1 MADVSSLIDRIRHEF
16 VASEEK
22 VKQFQQQQTE
32 LHQAREKRE
41 AQLEKLFNELAD
53 VWRPRLEALA
63 KEFGDRLQVAPT
75 VNRGRRQAT
84 FHVKSP
90 VATIELG
97 FTASGNSDVTEL
109 VLTYDLDI
117 LPILME
123 FERHAEVSYPLDEV
137 DANRVAQWFD
147 DRIVGF
153 VKTYLAL
160 HSNQYYLKD
169 QMVEDPVAHVSFPKF
184 AAGAT
189 RERGGKTLYFV
200 SEATAAEFDGQN
212 KS

>member
-1 MADVSSLIDRIRHEF
+1 MAGVDRLVQRIRDEF
-16 VASEEK
+16 SASEASI
-22 VKQFQQQQTE
+22 KQFQQQQTD

-41 AQLEKLFNELAD
+41 EQLEQLFGQLTD

-63 KEFGDRLQVAPT
+63 KEFGDRLQVQPA

-84 FHVKSP
+84 FEVKSP
-90 VATIELG
+90 VASIKLG
-97 FTASGNSDVTEL
+97 FTASGNTDVTEL

-123 FERHAEVSYPLDEV
+123 FERHAEISYPLDQV
-137 DANRVAQWFD
+137 DPDQVAQWFD

-169 QMVEDPVAHVSFPKF
+169 LMVEDPVAHVSFPKF

-200 SEATAAEFDGQN
+200 SESTAAEFDAQN

>member
-1 MADVSSLIDRIRHEF
+1 MSDVSSLVQRIQGEF
-16 VASEEK
+16 AAAEER
-22 VKQFQQQQTE
+22 VKQSQIQQTE
-32 LHQAREKRE
+32 QYHAREQRE
-41 AQLEKLFNELAD
+41 ARLEQLFGELAD

-75 VNRGRRQAT
+75 IDRGRRQASFT
-84 FHVKSP
+84 VKSP
-90 VATIELG
+90 VASIKLA

-109 VLTYDLDI
+109 VLTYKLDI

-123 FERHAEVSYPLDEV
+123 FERHAEVSYPLDQV
-137 DANRVAQWFD
+137 DPARVAQWFD

-160 HSNQYYLKD
+160 ESNQYYLRD
-169 QMVEDPVAHVSFPKF
+169 QMVEDPIAHMNLPKF

-189 RERGGKTLYFV
+189 REQGGKTFYFI
-200 SEATAAEFDGQN
+200 SEATAAEFDAQN

>member
-1 MADVSSLIDRIRHEF
+1 MAAVDSLVQRIRDEF
-16 VASEEK
+16 SASEARI
-22 VKQFQQQQTE
+22 KQFQQQQTE
-32 LHQAREKRE
+32 LHHEREKRE
-41 AQLEKLFNELAD
+41 ARLEQLFGELAE
-53 VWRPRLEALA
+53 VWRPRLETLA
-63 KEFGDRLQVAPT
+63 KEFGDRLQVKPT
-75 VNRGRRQAT
+75 VTRGRRQAT
-84 FHVKSP
+84 FEVKSP
-90 VATIELG
+90 VASIKLG
-97 FTASGNSDVTEL
+97 FTASSNTDVTEL
-109 VLTYDLDI
+109 VLAYDLDI

-123 FERHAEVSYPLDEV
+123 FERHAEVSYPLDKV
-137 DANRVAQWFD
+137 DPNQIAQWFD

-169 QMVEDPVAHVSFPKF
+169 LMVEDPVAHVSFPKI

-200 SEATAAEFDGQN
+200 SESTAAEFDAQN

>member
-1 MADVSSLIDRIRHEF
+1 MADISSLVQRIRGEF
-16 VASEEK
+16 AASAEK
-22 VKQFQQQQTE
+22 VKQLQQQQTE
-32 LHQAREKRE
+32 QHQAREKRE
-41 AQLEKLFNELAD
+41 ARLEEIFGQLAD

-63 KEFGDRLQVAPT
+63 KEFGDRLQVSPT
-75 VNRGRRQAT
+75 VDRGRRQAT
-84 FHVKSP
+84 FKVKSP
-90 VATIELG
+90 VASIELG

-109 VLTYDLDI
+109 VLTYDLDV

-123 FERHAEVSYPLDEV
+123 FERHAEVSFPLDQV
-137 DANRVAQWFD
+137 DPDRIGQWFD

-169 QMVEDPVAHVSFPKF
+169 QMVEDLIAHVSLPKF

-200 SEATAAEFDGQN
+200 SEATAAEFDAQN

>member
-1 MADVSSLIDRIRHEF
+1 MADVDRLVQRIRGEF
-16 VASEEK
+16 AASEER

-41 AQLEKLFNELAD
+41 ARLEQIFTELAD

-63 KEFGDRLQVAPT
+63 KEFGDRLQVTPT
-75 VNRGRRQAT
+75 VDRGRRQAS
-84 FHVKSP
+84 FKVKSP
-90 VATIELG
+90 VASIELG

-123 FERHAEVSYPLDEV
+123 FERHAEVSYPLDQV
-137 DANRVAQWFD
+137 DHERVAQWFD

-169 QMVEDPVAHVSFPKF
+169 QMVEDPIAHVSLPKF

-200 SEATAAEFDGQN
+200 SEATAAEFDSQS